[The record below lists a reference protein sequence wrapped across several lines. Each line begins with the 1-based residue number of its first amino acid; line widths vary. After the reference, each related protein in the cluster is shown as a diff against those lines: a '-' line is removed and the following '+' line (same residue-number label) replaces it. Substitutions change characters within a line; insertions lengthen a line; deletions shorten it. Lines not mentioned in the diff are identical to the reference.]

1 MSDHNGGGAGS
12 VLLAFLAGAAVG
24 SVVALLIAPRSGEDT
39 RRRLFELGEEAKAKA
54 GKVPHAVQEA
64 EKAAVH
70 AFNEVMRKA

>member
-1 MSDHNGGGAGS
+1 MSNHDGGGSGS
-12 VLLAFLAGAAVG
+12 VLVAFLAGAAIG
-24 SVVALLIAPRSGEDT
+24 GVVAILLAPRSGEDT
-39 RRRLFELGEEAKAKA
+39 RRRIFELGEEAKAKA